1 MVLAEE
7 GQFSRTTYELSTEN
21 FAFVRLETKDGTP
34 AVVMWSHASRIAG
47 GGYHCLALTGKVT
60 PERHDEG
67 QVLSWGF
74 DGHGQLGHS
83 SIQCQKIPAVIDVLA
98 DQHVIHVTCGG
109 SSLAAITVSLSL
121 RIGGSGMD
129 TRSKARTLS
138 GPVSDPSKLP
148 KWNHDGSQFYC
159 SAGTNAS
166 YSCYH
171 QLAEIHHENDPHKYG
186 SPVESLKQKL
196 FLSCCPFLIQL
207 VDHQKTYFLQRLFCT
222 RFLELFAYTFS
233 VHQFSFEGDALPI
246 RTMRTEYSK
255 SIDKSF
261 MKLES
266 PSETRLGVCCDQ
278 KMVAFS
284 LKAGWLPIM
293 CLHHC

>member
-7 GQFSRTTYELSTEN
+7 GQVWNWGGEDAKELYGAISCTNCCLFSRTTYELSTEN
-21 FAFVRLETKDGTP
+21 LAFVRLETKDGTP
-34 AVVMWSHASRIAG
+34 ALVMWSHASRIAG

-74 DGHGQLGHS
+74 DGHCQLGHS
-83 SIQCQKIPAVIDVLA
+83 SIQCQKIPAVIDALA
-98 DQHVIHVTCGG
+98 DQHAIHVTCGG

-121 RIGGSGMD
+121 RTGGSGMD

-166 YSCYH
+166 FERAAINCKTFDVAPLLMLDMVLMFLYVVAACYQMKSWGLCSYSCYH
-171 QLAEIHHENDPHKYG
+171 QLAEIHHENDPHKYA
-186 SPVESLKQKL
+186 SPDNENKILEKKTLAELPLYTYL
-196 FLSCCPFLIQL
+196 FKPSPKILAVAASC
-207 VDHQKTYFLQRLFCT
+207 
-222 RFLELFAYTFS
+222 RFF
-233 VHQFSFEGDALPI
+233 
-246 RTMRTEYSK
+246 R
-255 SIDKSF
+255 
-261 MKLES
+261 
-266 PSETRLGVCCDQ
+266 
-278 KMVAFS
+278 
-284 LKAGWLPIM
+284 
-293 CLHHC
+293 